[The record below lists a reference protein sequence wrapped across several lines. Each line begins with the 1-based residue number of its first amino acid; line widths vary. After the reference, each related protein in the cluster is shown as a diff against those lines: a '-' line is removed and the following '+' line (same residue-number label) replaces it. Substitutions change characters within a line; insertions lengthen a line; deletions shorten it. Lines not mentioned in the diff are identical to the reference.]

1 MESHQ
6 GRKKKGGG
14 LGKSLINAKKKERAK
29 RTGGVL
35 LDYKE

>member
-6 GRKKKGGG
+6 GKKKKGGNT

-29 RTGGVL
+29 KKEGVL
-35 LDYKE
+35 LH